1 MSEELVLKGVYRG
14 RVKCTYG
21 IVNDEQGQPIFTFSN
36 RGTGLNNADIL
47 IAKDIRMIK
56 QIPALL
62 TPEARQW
69 FLGMCED
76 YGWYLSADGTLQEIP
91 NYVDT
96 KVSERGTTQTIE
108 RLYID
113 QQGNLQKEVIQPDL
127 SEMTQRNL
135 KQLYG
140 ARHQKFYP
148 KAVQLLPYISGE
160 KNVYVR
166 PQNFWWKE
174 EKELEQQVDNIVEVK
189 DQGKFVGLTSQAWG
203 LLIGAITL
211 LTSK

>member
-21 IVNDEQGQPIFTFSN
+21 IVNDEQGQPIFTFST
-36 RGTGLNNADIL
+36 RGTGLNGADIL

-76 YGWYLSADGTLQEIP
+76 YGWYLSADGTLQEVP
-91 NYVDT
+91 NYLDQ
-96 KVSERGTTQTIE
+96 KVEERGTTQTIE

-113 QQGNLQKEVIQPDL
+113 KQGNLQKEVIQPDL

-135 KQLYG
+135 KQWYG
-140 ARHQKFYP
+140 ERHQKFYP

-166 PQNFWWKE
+166 PQNFRWKE
-174 EKELEQQVDNIVEVK
+174 EKDLEQRVENNTEEVLHT
-189 DQGKFVGLTSQAWG
+189 GGGHLTARSWG
-203 LLIGAITL
+203 LIIGAITL

>member
-36 RGTGLNNADIL
+36 RGTGLNSADIV

-62 TPEARQW
+62 TPEARQL

-91 NYVDT
+91 NYIEQ

-135 KQLYG
+135 KQWYG

-166 PQNFWWKE
+166 PQNFKWKE
-174 EKELEQQVDNIVEVK
+174 EKELEQQVEETEQPSSKSSN
-189 DQGKFVGLTSQAWG
+189 GKISSQTLG

>member
-14 RVKCTYG
+14 HVKCTYG

-36 RGTGLNNADIL
+36 RGTGLNSADIV

-91 NYVDT
+91 NYIEQ
-96 KVSERGTTQTIE
+96 KVEERGTTQTIE

-135 KQLYG
+135 KQWYG

-166 PQNFWWKE
+166 PQNFRWNE
-174 EKELEQQVDNIVEVK
+174 EKELEQQVEETVQPSSNN
-189 DQGKFVGLTSQAWG
+189 GKISSQTLG